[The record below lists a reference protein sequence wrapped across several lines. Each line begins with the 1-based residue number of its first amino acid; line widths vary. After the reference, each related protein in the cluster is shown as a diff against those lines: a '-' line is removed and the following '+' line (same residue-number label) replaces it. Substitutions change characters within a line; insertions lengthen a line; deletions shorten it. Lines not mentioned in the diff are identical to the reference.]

1 MEAGMQ
7 VDPDPADE
15 VVAHA
20 STDWDIQKRADYELS
35 VGHVSLCTRPANRT
49 IDEVSENHHH
59 AIDQRTVAVRL
70 NLVGALLLL
79 IICSPWLRNWV
90 PLGIQ

>member
-20 STDWDIQKRADYELS
+20 STDWDIQKRADYELERGPRQPVYS
-35 VGHVSLCTRPANRT
+35 SRKTRRT
-49 IDEVSENHHH
+49 IDEVSENHH
-59 AIDQRTVAVRL
+59 AVDQANRRNRT
-70 NLVGALLLL
+70 
-79 IICSPWLRNWV
+79 
-90 PLGIQ
+90 